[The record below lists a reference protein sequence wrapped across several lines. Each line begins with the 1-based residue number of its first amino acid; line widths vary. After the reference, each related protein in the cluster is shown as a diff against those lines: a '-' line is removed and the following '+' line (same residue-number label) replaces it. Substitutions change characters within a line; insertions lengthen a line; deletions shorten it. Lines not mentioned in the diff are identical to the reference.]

1 LPEPPD
7 AAVRKLTGEIL
18 ARPEF
23 ASAISKEPFWTE
35 WLRTFLK
42 WLQKIQLLHDTSPVL
57 YWTIVAAVAIR
68 NAGLVVHIIWTL
80 WIAISAPEPSARL
93 ATSGSAPDLAE
104 QARSLA
110 AAGRY
115 LEAAHRLMIA
125 TFHALADRSIIELR
139 PDRSNRWIRA
149 ALRQSSL
156 ASGLASEIDTLVGHT
171 ERRWFG
177 RREDD
182 PDIYT
187 QWLSAFERLSA
198 ELR

>member
-1 LPEPPD
+1 MSTGAAEPRTSIGASSPNRFVRTPQPPRRRLGSRPRLPEPSD
-7 AAVRKLTGEIL
+7 AAIRKLTGEIL

-57 YWTIVAAVAIR
+57 YWTIVA
-68 NAGLVVHIIWTL
+68 
-80 WIAISAPEPSARL
+80 
-93 ATSGSAPDLAE
+93 
-104 QARSLA
+104 
-110 AAGRY
+110 
-115 LEAAHRLMIA
+115 
-125 TFHALADRSIIELR
+125 
-139 PDRSNRWIRA
+139 
-149 ALRQSSL
+149 
-156 ASGLASEIDTLVGHT
+156 HT

-182 PDIYT
+182 PEIYT